1 MAIAKRTHLILRHV
15 PTGESADDGVDFLIA
30 EDAAVALALDEGRD
44 VHAAC

>member
-1 MAIAKRTHLILRHV
+1 
-15 PTGESADDGVDFLIA
+15 VDFLIA